1 MLLHINRFYLVLLFL
16 SLLFFPYKGVRAGVT
31 VVQNLN
37 FGSWI
42 SKNNDAQY
50 NITINTNGS
59 YSFDSAGFIEI
70 SPPQEGI
77 FDLDGMTPNTA
88 ISSVT
93 ITQITPLS
101 GSGPEFNMINFQETH
116 PPSTDASGVARIV
129 VGATAQTTGVG
140 ISYIDQTYNGQLQ
153 IQINF

>member
-1 MLLHINRFYLVLLFL
+1 MRLLLVLMFVFCVLTANTA
-16 SLLFFPYKGVRAGVT
+16 RAGVT
-31 VVQNLN
+31 VVQALN

-50 NITINTNGS
+50 GITINTDGS
-59 YSFDSAGFIEI
+59 YSFNSTGFIEI
-70 SPPQEGI
+70 SPPQVGI

-93 ITQITPLS
+93 IIQTTSLS
-101 GSGPEFNMINFQETH
+101 GSGLDFQMINFTETH
-116 PPSTDASGVARIV
+116 SASTDASGIARV
-129 VGATAQTTGVG
+129 TVGATAQTTGG
-140 ISYIDQTYNGQLQ
+140 GGSYIDQTYNGQIQ